1 MSNTLENQF
10 ARADVQEVG
19 MPQKTLTTWK
29 IVVLILAA
37 LTPLSVVMA
46 TLPLGLAFGGPSSA
60 LTYLLAGSIIGLFC
74 IGYAE
79 MVRQISR
86 PGAFY
91 SYICRG
97 ISKPFGVGAAMIA
110 VVGYVSGC
118 LGSFAVGSAVIGE
131 TVTSLGFNLSW
142 QTSLVG
148 LVIFVAVMVWNQID
162 FSAFIGGLIVIC
174 ELLLIAALLIGIIN
188 LHGIQ
193 ATFSSEVIQWNIF
206 QYGNWH
212 VAFIFSFLV
221 FQGLEAGALYAPETR
236 NPEKMIP
243 RALAISVT
251 ILSLTFFLVSWALI
265 SFSSPATLM
274 DQVISQHIFGF
285 IIAIIQASLGET
297 GLFLF
302 GVVTVLGVMICTLA
316 VVNFMARY
324 LNGLAG
330 DKILPRYLATLN
342 RNGAPSNA
350 AFTLIAV
357 SCIVI
362 IFSVSCGISPYS
374 QLSPLGFGVAAIS
387 GTSLLILSS
396 LAVVGYFMRSKKSQG
411 HWWKTFL
418 APIFSIILLVMA
430 MYIELKGFNFITG
443 MEAAWTNYLPLLVLF
458 AFVFGFFYAL
468 FLKKNKSSI
477 YHHIA
482 AGDNMEEV
490 IRIREE
496 NREV

>member
-1 MSNTLENQF
+1 MSSTLENQL

-19 MPQKTLTTWK
+19 MPKRTLTTWK

-37 LTPLSVVMA
+37 LTPMSVVMA

-60 LTYLLAGSIIGLFC
+60 LTYLIAGAIIGLFC

-91 SYICRG
+91 SYIARG
-97 ISKPFGVGAAMIA
+97 VGKPFGVGASMIA

-131 TVTSLGFNLSW
+131 TVTSLGFDLSW
-142 QTSLVG
+142 QMSLVG
-148 LVIFVAVMVWNQID
+148 LMAFVGIMVWNQID
-162 FSAFIGGLIVIC
+162 FSAFVGGVIVLC
-174 ELLLIAALLIGIIN
+174 ELLLIAALLFGIAN
-188 LHGIQ
+188 LHGVA
-193 ATFSSEVIQWNIF
+193 ATFSPAVIHWNVF

-221 FQGLEAGALYAPETR
+221 FQGLEAGALYAPETK

-251 ILSLTFFLVSWALI
+251 ILSLTFFLVAWALV
-265 SFSSPATLM
+265 SFASTQTLM
-274 DQVISQHIFGF
+274 DQVLSQQIFGF
-285 IIAIIQASLGET
+285 IIGAIQASLGET
-297 GLFLF
+297 GLLLF
-302 GVVTVLGVMICTLA
+302 GIVTILGVMICNLA

-330 DKILPRYLATLN
+330 DRILPRYLAKLN
-342 RNGAPSNA
+342 SNGAPSNA
-350 AFTLIAV
+350 AFSLIGISCAV
-357 SCIVI
+357 IVLAAS
-362 IFSVSCGISPYS
+362 FGISPYS
-374 QLSPLGFGVAAIS
+374 QLSPIGFGIAAIS

-396 LAVVGYFMRSKKSQG
+396 FAVIGYFMRSKKSQG
-411 HWWKTFL
+411 HWWKTYL
-418 APIFSIILLVMA
+418 APALSIVLLTVA

-443 MEAAWTNYLPLLVLF
+443 MEATWSNYLPYSVLTAFIFGLL
-458 AFVFGFFYAL
+458 YAL
-468 FLKKNKSSI
+468 YLKKNKAKI
-477 YHHIA
+477 YKHIA

-490 IRIREE
+490 MRIRQEHH
-496 NREV
+496 